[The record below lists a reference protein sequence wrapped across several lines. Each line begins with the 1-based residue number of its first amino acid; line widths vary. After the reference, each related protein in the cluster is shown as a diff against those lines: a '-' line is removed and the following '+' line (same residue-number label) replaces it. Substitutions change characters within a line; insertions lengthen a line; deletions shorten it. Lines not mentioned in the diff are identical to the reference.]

1 LGELKEFD
9 KDSMEWCFF
18 RDFYNLCRKNWH
30 KGERELVDVCCEITG
45 LSNAYVEQYGYP
57 AAGWTTIFTNA
68 LIDKLVAE
76 WIKGG

>member
-1 LGELKEFD
+1 LGELRPFE

-30 KGERELVDVCCEITG
+30 KDGRELVDVCCGITG

-57 AAGWTTIFTNA
+57 AAGWTVIFTNA